1 VNRSVKCSKAFFR
14 IRGKVR
20 HTSINQ
26 RLRGFTWCHDNTVDR
41 VNDEIAVAFSTL
53 RGSELDLRM
62 DDIHDRLVARLTY
75 LRAVWKF
82 NGVRWDWLSAPVLE
96 V

>member
-1 VNRSVKCSKAFFR
+1 MNRSVKCSKAFFR

-20 HTSINQ
+20 HISINQ
-26 RLRGFTWCHDNTVDR
+26 RLRGFTWCHRNAINAA
-41 VNDEIAVAFSTL
+41 NDEIAAAFISL
-53 RGSELDLRM
+53 DGSELDSRM
-62 DDIHDRLVARLTY
+62 EDIHNRLVARLTY

-82 NGVRWDWLSAPVLE
+82 DGARWDWLSDPVLE